1 MVLSAH
7 LKFRVRTYYLPR
19 QLTDPVEHDRRY
31 EAYLRASD
39 DPIERKRGSKM
50 TRFGVQGGRRW
61 AKGGLRWAIFEHKT
75 LRRTPLSPSDT

>member
-50 TRFGVQGGRRW
+50 THFGGSRW
-61 AKGGLRWAIFEHKT
+61 AKVGKRWAKVGNF
-75 LRRTPLSPSDT
+75 RA

>member
-19 QLTDPVEHDRRY
+19 QLADPVECDRRY

-39 DPIERKRGSKM
+39 DPSERKRGSKM
-50 TRFGVQGGRRW
+50 THFGGSR
-61 AKGGLRWAIFEHKT
+61 
-75 LRRTPLSPSDT
+75 